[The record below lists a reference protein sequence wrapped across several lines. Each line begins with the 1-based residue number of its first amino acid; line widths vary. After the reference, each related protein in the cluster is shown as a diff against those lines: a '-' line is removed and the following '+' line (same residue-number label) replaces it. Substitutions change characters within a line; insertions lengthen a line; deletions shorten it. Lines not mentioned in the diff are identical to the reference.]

1 VADQRLVE
9 NRVDGGPIR
18 ATPLGVPVHT
28 DPRRRTFCSGHCRL
42 LAITCSYRYNIF
54 NVPIRYRFKGR
65 TARDIASSIERG
77 VREGA
82 LEPGGLLPPVR
93 RLAED
98 LAVSPGTVA
107 SAYAVLRTRGVVSA
121 DGRRG
126 TRVRRRPPLQVS
138 GAPAIPEGVRDLA
151 SGNPDPRLL
160 PSVTGAL
167 GHIDAASRLYGRS
180 PDLSELVAEGRARLD
195 SEGVPPGALTMV
207 SGALD
212 GVERVL
218 QAHLSPGDR
227 VAVEDPGYGPA
238 LDLLA
243 ALGMEA
249 VPVRTDGRGLVPAD
263 LTVALTDRPRALLI
277 TPRAQNP
284 TGASLDRARSAQLR
298 AVLRT
303 HPDTLVIE
311 DDHAGP
317 VSGSPLHTVV
327 DRGMP
332 RWAFVHSVSKSLGP
346 DLRLA
351 LLAGDET
358 TVSRVAGR
366 RLVGAGWVSH
376 VLQQL
381 VLALWRNPATDALLA
396 RAAETYRRR
405 REALLHALGRAGI
418 EGFGSSGLN
427 VWIPVAEEGR
437 TVQALLASGWAVRP
451 GEPFRLQSP
460 PGIRVTTASLPPK
473 DAPAFARD
481 MVRSLA
487 PPSRTRSA

>member
-1 VADQRLVE
+1 
-9 NRVDGGPIR
+9 
-18 ATPLGVPVHT
+18 
-28 DPRRRTFCSGHCRL
+28 
-42 LAITCSYRYNIF
+42 
-54 NVPIRYRFKGR
+54 VPIRYRIKGR
-65 TARDIASSIERG
+65 TARDVATSIERG
-77 VREGA
+77 IREGA
-82 LEPGGLLPPVR
+82 IEPGGLLPPVR

-126 TRVRRRPPLQVS
+126 TRVRSRPPLQLS
-138 GAPAIPEGVRDLA
+138 GDLPLPVGVRDLA
-151 SGNPDPRLL
+151 TGNPDPRLL
-160 PSVTGAL
+160 PSVAGAL
-167 GHIDAASRLYGRS
+167 SHIHGASRLYGRS
-180 PDLSELVAEGRARLD
+180 PDLPELVEEGRDRLRAEGVMP
-195 SEGVPPGALTMV
+195 EALTVV

-227 VAVEDPGYGPA
+227 VAVEDPAYGPA

-249 VPVRTDGRGLVPAD
+249 VPVRTDERGLSPAH
-263 LTVALTDRPRALLI
+263 LTVALAAKPGALLI

-284 TGASLDRARSAQLR
+284 TGASLDHARSAQLR
-298 AVLRT
+298 AILRT
-303 HPDTLVIE
+303 HPDILVIE

-317 VSGSPLHTVV
+317 VSGSPLHPVV
-327 DRGMP
+327 ERGMA

-381 VLALWRNPATDALLA
+381 VLALWRDPATDALLA

-405 REALLHALGRAGI
+405 REALLHALGQAGI
-418 EGFGSSGLN
+418 AGYGSSGLN
-427 VWIPVAEEGR
+427 VWVPVAEEGR

-460 PGIRVTTASLPPK
+460 PGIRVTAGSLPPK

-481 MVRSLA
+481 LARSLA